1 MTVVLRNRGPDAYRP
16 DTYGGV
22 IRIRRTLKLD
32 GQSAYA
38 LLNERGASGTY
49 VARTCSQPS
58 R

>member
-16 DTYGGV
+16 DVYGGV
-22 IRIRRTLKLD
+22 VRIRRTLRLD

-38 LLNERGASGTY
+38 LLNERGASRAWA
-49 VARTCSQPS
+49 ARACRQPS